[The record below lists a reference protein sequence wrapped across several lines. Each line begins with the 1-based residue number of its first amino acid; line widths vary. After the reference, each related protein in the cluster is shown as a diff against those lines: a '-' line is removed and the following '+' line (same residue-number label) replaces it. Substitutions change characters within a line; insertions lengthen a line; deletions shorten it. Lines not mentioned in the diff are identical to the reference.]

1 MSDQTIA
8 LLLGTFGTI
17 IAGFFKLINDQNKVH
32 GKIAEGLTKLET
44 SGNAQAEA
52 MREVAAETR
61 VVAAESKLGNQQS
74 AERNGHLGEQNIQLG
89 EQSKQITKLITETRA
104 DMLNAVENVNEQHIK
119 KQVVDNQQV
128 KNEVVE
134 HQEVKE

>member
-32 GKIAEGLTKLET
+32 GKIVEGLTKLET

-52 MREVAAETR
+52 MQLVAAETKQGNK
-61 VVAAESKLGNQQS
+61 ESAK
-74 AERNGHLGEQNIQLG
+74 RNGHLGEQNV
-89 EQSKQITKLITETRA
+89 QITELITAARA
-104 DMLNAVENVNEQHIK
+104 DMLSAVENVNEQHIK

-134 HQEVKE
+134 HQQVKE

>member
-52 MREVAAETR
+52 MQLVAKETKQGNRE
-61 VVAAESKLGNQQS
+61 S
-74 AERNGHLGEQNIQLG
+74 AKRNGHLGEQNI
-89 EQSKQITKLITETRA
+89 QITKLITETRA
-104 DMLNAVENVNEQHIK
+104 DMLNAVENVHEQHIEH
-119 KQVVDNQQV
+119 QIVD
-128 KNEVVE
+128 E
-134 HQEVKE
+134 QEVKKVTKK